1 MKLEEKKNLPY
12 FVLLK
17 IIQHGGILVNFEN
30 FVKNIELY
38 SIVQINSENDESY

>member
-1 MKLEEKKNLPY
+1 MKLEENEDLSY

-30 FVKNIELY
+30 YVKNIELY
-38 SIVQINSENDESY
+38 SNI